1 MVGILVLVS
10 FLTFF
15 LGDNDDNGKDLVM
28 LFNITTSFATPHP
41 QKSFN
46 LEKSRITIHVS
57 SNWHLKKKV
66 ILATLECTKYYHR
79 RKLQLGGTQIS
90 CKHQTDL
97 ALMAVIFCS
106 LSLDLDRRPGEGQAG
121 LCLVSIINYSC
132 YHCHATR

>member
-66 ILATLECTKYYHR
+66 YISHVRMYKILSSYKTAITRHAN
-79 RKLQLGGTQIS
+79 KL
-90 CKHQTDL
+90 
-97 ALMAVIFCS
+97 
-106 LSLDLDRRPGEGQAG
+106 
-121 LCLVSIINYSC
+121 
-132 YHCHATR
+132 